1 MRKCT
6 IICDDPY
13 HVDLILQY
21 LHQKKIL
28 KKILQIN
35 DKNAPFYG
43 IIETSLKNN
52 EIKKILEK
60 RFKNIFFMR

>member
-1 MRKCT
+1 MKRCT
-6 IICDDPY
+6 IICDNPSHIDI
-13 HVDLILQY
+13 ILHY
-21 LHQKKIL
+21 LYQKKIL

-52 EIKKILEK
+52 ELKAILDKK
-60 RFKNIFFMR
+60 FKNIFLMR

>member
-1 MRKCT
+1 MRRCT
-6 IICDDPY
+6 IICDDPD
-13 HVDLILQY
+13 HIDIILQY

-28 KKILQIN
+28 KKILQKN

-52 EIKKILEK
+52 ELEKILNK
-60 RFKNIFFMR
+60 QFKNTFLMR

>member
-1 MRKCT
+1 MHDHMWWPLSRWFD
-6 IICDDPY
+6 IAVPAS
-13 HVDLILQY
+13 
-21 LHQKKIL
+21 KKIL

-43 IIETSLKNN
+43 IVETSLKNN

>member
-1 MRKCT
+1 MRRGT
-6 IICDDPY
+6 IICDDTS
-13 HVDLILQY
+13 HSDIILQY
-21 LHQKKIL
+21 LHQTKIL

-52 EIKKILEK
+52 DLKKILDK
-60 RFKNIFFMR
+60 KFKNIFLMR